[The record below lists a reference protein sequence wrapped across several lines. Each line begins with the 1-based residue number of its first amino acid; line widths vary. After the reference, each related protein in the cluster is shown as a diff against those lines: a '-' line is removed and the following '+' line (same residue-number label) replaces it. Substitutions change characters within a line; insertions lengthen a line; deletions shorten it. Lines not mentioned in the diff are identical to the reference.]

1 MTSEAD
7 LHVQVGTH
15 WLLEGKVERSKD
27 SGVGGGASIEVG
39 GGSRYLLGSSDLT
52 AALFKTLIM
61 ELGKFYFR
69 YIKLIYIFVY
79 FSILQSS

>member
-1 MTSEAD
+1 MCKLAPTGYFRVKWKEAR
-7 LHVQVGTH
+7 TP
-15 WLLEGKVERSKD
+15 
-27 SGVGGGASIEVG
+27 GASIEVG
-39 GGSRYLLGSSDLT
+39 GGSRCWLGSSDLT

-79 FSILQSS
+79 FAVLQS